1 MMQIFLKDLMLTGEH
16 GVSEDEKYWNT
27 TFVVNVVMD
36 IEEKINYT
44 ELDQTIDY
52 QQAYQVIKTEFS
64 IRERLLEN
72 LVNRIYMRLVE
83 SFPSLSHVE
92 ISIAKIDP
100 PITNFSGRVG
110 VTLKKSVSR

>member
-1 MMQIFLKDLMLTGEH
+1 MMQIFLKDLKLSGEH
-16 GVSEDEKYWNT
+16 GVSEAEKYWNT
-27 TFVVNVVMD
+27 TFVVNVVLD
-36 IEEKINYT
+36 IEERINYL
-44 ELDQTIDY
+44 ELDHTIDY
-52 QQAYQVIKTEFS
+52 QQAYHLIKTEFS

-83 SFPSLSHVE
+83 SFPTLSQVE

-100 PITNFSGRVG
+100 PIKNFSGRVG